1 MALDAA
7 FDLVSQNL
15 FAIGA
20 LSIDEFLTLPPEPPK
35 ASVAQSAY
43 NTLPASRPV
52 LSASASASVSSK
64 ARNSTPPAP
73 KSAAD
78 ATNWQN
84 LARLHQT
91 FQRTFGP
98 SNPNGLKFDFTEE
111 AIDKKQCI
119 LTVTR
124 PEGVVRVYTT
134 KPVFRRKNEAK
145 AAVATVAIE
154 NGVLDFIVHGD
165 SDALKAKK
173 GLLLAP
179 LQNDKQL
186 IASTSRSV
194 HGVLDLGPPPLRNI
208 EEIQRCCEEWRGP
221 SVRPC
226 WLNFDDPKAWNRHG
240 AILKIRLA
248 AHSYRVYSCEPMY
261 ASPSEA
267 REHCAEIAIRE
278 NVLEFIKHGNGQI
291 VPKSDSDIVHDP
303 SSGPPRSLQAFYES
317 LPRPFEEPFGEKTA
331 AEINAPGWFNSLL
344 VGAKGTRFTADYH
357 PISATTDGPVPLQ
370 GCVLRLNRPGECRS
384 YLADPRFSTQKD
396 AKSAVVLLAL
406 SQGAGKYIRECGAAV
421 DALITPE
428 MRRFVLT
435 YVLPALAAQTQRIS
449 GVAPQFD
456 YSNVD
461 DAYGCR
467 LQVNFDAS
475 GIASREYTTPA
486 QYRSKSDAKVAVAYL
501 AAQQGVIDLL
511 RFDGKPI
518 PVDESPA
525 FVFQDGVPQ
534 FAQPPK
540 KKKKKRN
547 KGDEG
552 QAEGPSAKK
561 QKIGAEA
568 GGGGHARPMNPAATG
583 TASLPLKPMGSQ
595 FSGPAYYGSG
605 RVSGPTPMPTQVA
618 RNPVPVRDDCSLRLR
633 RSLSMEEGEI
643 SS

>member
-7 FDLVSQNL
+7 FDL
-15 FAIGA
+15 
-20 LSIDEFLTLPPEPPK
+20 PPNP
-35 ASVAQSAY
+35 SVAQSAY

-52 LSASASASVSSK
+52 LSAPASAFVSPKVS
-64 ARNSTPPAP
+64 NPIPPAP
-73 KSAAD
+73 KCAAD
-78 ATNWQN
+78 ATNWHN
-84 LARLHQT
+84 LARLHET

-98 SNPNGLKFDFTEE
+98 SNPNCLKFDFTEE

-134 KPVFRRKNEAK
+134 KPVFRRKIEAK

-173 GLLLAP
+173 ELLLAP
-179 LQNDKQL
+179 LQNNKKP
-186 IASTSRSV
+186 IASTSRTV

-208 EEIQRCCEEWRGP
+208 EGTQRCSHP
-221 SVRPC
+221 
-226 WLNFDDPKAWNRHG
+226 
-240 AILKIRLA
+240 
-248 AHSYRVYSCEPMY
+248 YRVYSCEPMY
-261 ASPSEA
+261 ASPLEA

-278 NVLEFIKHGNGQI
+278 NILEFIKHGNGQI

-303 SSGPPRSLQAFYES
+303 SK
-317 LPRPFEEPFGEKTA
+317 KTA

-344 VGAKGTRFTADYH
+344 VGAKGARFTADYH

-449 GVAPQFD
+449 GVAPQFN

-501 AAQQGVIDLL
+501 TAQQGVLDLL

-552 QAEGPSAKK
+552 RARGPPVKK

-568 GGGGHARPMNPAATG
+568 GGGGHARPMKSVATG
-583 TASLPLKPMGSQ
+583 TASLPPKPMSSQ
-595 FSGPAYYGSG
+595 FSDPAYYGSG
-605 RVSGPTPMPTQVA
+605 RVSGPTLMPTQMA
-618 RNPVPVRDDCSLRLR
+618 RNPVPVRDDCGLRLR